1 MERQLALVTKTIQNP
16 NKSEITHIKICI
28 YIIYVYST
36 HMLKCKNRRS
46 PKRRKIWLQKHN
58 LFEVFNAH
66 LLDRRKS
73 AWPFGDN
80 STELTTLNCPCTWK
94 TSMSISFSFFCRLG
108 QAAGVRSTPWTAR
121 AQLHFDLLIA
131 NAWNILEL
139 TFSILLSCTG
149 VAKWRS
155 QRELWLFFTYAR
167 SPSLPCWACSP
178 KKSMEFTWGSSFI
191 GNVLLAC
198 GRDTWYINVYIYNG
212 LWFVPLNPASASSWI
227 SWRIS
232 PHSAKGRDL
241 QDSRM
246 CFKHLQAPSKWASDI
261 TWLSWLYWATLS
273 WVMLLV
279 SLSCLWQEAP
289 ASRQKF
295 GCPLVLGWVH
305 FNRCMYSM
313 YNIIAFT
320 DSAATAWPAMIATQ
334 HRDARKSLRL
344 PILLVDAGSTTFSSS
359 STVLLLWYKSC
370 SRTAD
375 SAPSTV
381 TTRTSPQRITLVPA
395 ASVLRSCL
403 VDALDHMHTHY
414 IITHIL
420 HIFTKRE
427 RMRKTEI
434 DCT

>member
-1 MERQLALVTKTIQNP
+1 MYTYIYIYRLYTDCIQYTHVKVQKPKEPQTPQNLATKTQ
-16 NKSEITHIKICI
+16 SGE
-28 YIIYVYST
+28 
-36 HMLKCKNRRS
+36 S
-46 PKRRKIWLQKHN
+46 P
-58 LFEVFNAH
+58 
-66 LLDRRKS
+66 
-73 AWPFGDN
+73 WPFGDN

-94 TSMSISFSFFCRLG
+94 ISMSISCSFFCRLG

-121 AQLHFDLLIA
+121 AQLHFDLLIS

-191 GNVLLAC
+191 GSVLLAC
-198 GRDTWYINVYIYNG
+198 GRDTWYINVYNG

-246 CFKHLQAPSKWASDI
+246 CFKYLQAPSKRASDI

-279 SLSCLWQEAP
+279 SPSCLCKQTEVW
-289 ASRQKF
+289 
-295 GCPLVLGWVH
+295 
-305 FNRCMYSM
+305 
-313 YNIIAFT
+313 
-320 DSAATAWPAMIATQ
+320 
-334 HRDARKSLRL
+334 
-344 PILLVDAGSTTFSSS
+344 
-359 STVLLLWYKSC
+359 
-370 SRTAD
+370 
-375 SAPSTV
+375 
-381 TTRTSPQRITLVPA
+381 VPA
-395 ASVLRSCL
+395 GLGVSPL
-403 VDALDHMHTHY
+403 
-414 IITHIL
+414 
-420 HIFTKRE
+420 
-427 RMRKTEI
+427 
-434 DCT
+434 